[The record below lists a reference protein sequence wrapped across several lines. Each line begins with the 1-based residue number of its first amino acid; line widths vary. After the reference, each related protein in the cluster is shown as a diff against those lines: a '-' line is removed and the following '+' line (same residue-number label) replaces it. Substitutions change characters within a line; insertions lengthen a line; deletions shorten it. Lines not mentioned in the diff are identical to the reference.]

1 MEAEV
6 SEVIAASQSNASL
19 SLVQGG
25 SNGVVDERSLRRM
38 LTYCFELLMAL
49 LSTIAVLAVASVS
62 FAGYG
67 LSILLGKISPLVK
80 GYAFL
85 SSTYDHVLERIG
97 PSVLRDSRDTPAL
110 RLMVSITLTTVPIF
124 VAQLVL
130 YKVNLLLVVAF
141 YLSLYGLKFNRFVRM
156 FSVKHLEAHRR
167 QGFFSDRYD
176 KIFGHYVEFF
186 LAYFYGSL
194 PELDRTSHV
203 RLHHKEH
210 NGPHDTSDSRRFDRM
225 SRWDFFSGYLTKNFW
240 TMVGIASYRYF
251 KAKGQVKNERRML
264 SGMVRYYSFFF
275 VIFLYNWQIG
285 ILYLLIPLLA
295 MNFITAIINWV
306 QHAFYDPDHPD
317 EYFAHTVTVLD
328 EVNFMNEGYHLCHHH
343 GAGLHWT
350 EMPAHFDRLAD
361 RMRTSGSLVFRDID
375 FMDLFFEMTLLRR
388 LDVLA
393 DKLVPWEPMTH
404 EERVSLLKK
413 RTQPCAILV

>member
-1 MEAEV
+1 MEAGV
-6 SEVIAASQSNASL
+6 SEVIAASQHNASL

-25 SNGVVDERSLRRM
+25 SNGVVDDRSLRRM

-49 LSTIAVLAVASVS
+49 LSTIAVLAVSSVS
-62 FAGYG
+62 FGCYG
-67 LSILLGKISPLVK
+67 LLILLGEIRPLAK
-80 GYAFL
+80 GYEFL
-85 SSTYDHVLERIG
+85 SSIYDRVLERIG
-97 PSVLRDSRDTPAL
+97 QSLLRDPRDIPAL
-110 RLMVSITLTTVPIF
+110 RLMVSITITTVPIF
-124 VAQLVL
+124 VTQLVL
-130 YKVNLLLVVAF
+130 QKVNLLLVAAF

-210 NGPHDTSDSRRFDRM
+210 NGPEDTSDSRCLDRT
-225 SRWDFFSGYLTKNFW
+225 SRWDFFSGYLTKNLW
-240 TMVGIASYRYF
+240 TMLGIASYRYF

-264 SGMVRYYSFFF
+264 WGMVRYYSFFLA
-275 VIFLYNWQIG
+275 VFLYNWQIG
-285 ILYLLIPLLA
+285 ILFVLVPLLA

-306 QHAFYDPDHPD
+306 QHAFYDPDHPE

-350 EMPAHFDRLAD
+350 EMPAHFERLGD
-361 RMRTSGSLVFRDID
+361 RMRGAGSLVFRDID
-375 FMDLFFEMTLLRR
+375 FMGLFFEMTLLRR

-404 EERVSLLKK
+404 EERVSLLKR
-413 RTQPCAILV
+413 RTQPCVIPG